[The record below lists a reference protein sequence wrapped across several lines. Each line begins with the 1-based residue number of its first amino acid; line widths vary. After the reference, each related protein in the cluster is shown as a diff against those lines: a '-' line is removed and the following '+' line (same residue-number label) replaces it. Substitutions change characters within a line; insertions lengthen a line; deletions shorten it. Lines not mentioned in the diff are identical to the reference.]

1 MDNNTVDRTLEC
13 VVPMKLFMET
23 FMRRSIEKVIFSGP
37 ATIVFWNDGTK
48 TVVKCQQGDDYDRHM
63 GLAMAC
69 AKKLLG
75 NTGSY
80 YEVFKKWIPGA
91 YQDVQPA
98 QKATKE
104 EWEESG
110 KYLKGEEI
118 LVQSAQ
124 TDSKSVRE
132 IVQSAQKEE
141 MSPLAEKIGGVPDKA
156 DQPIRSRIDHGKI
169 VALYTATPPRSISW
183 IAEDLGCSKQTVIN
197 HLKKEGL
204 YGKE

>member
-1 MDNNTVDRTLEC
+1 MHTERVNPLVDRAFVGDIFEVGEELIGSVHLMLNVGT
-13 VVPMKLFMET
+13 
-23 FMRRSIEKVIFSGP
+23 SIRNVIFSGP

-48 TVVKCQQGDDYDRHM
+48 TVVKCQPGDDYDRHM

-98 QKATKE
+98 RKATKE
-104 EWEESG
+104 EWEEFG

-141 MSPLAEKIGGVPDKA
+141 MSPLAEKIGGCRTKQISLDEVGL
-156 DQPIRSRIDHGKI
+156 ITGRS
-169 VALYTATPPRSISW
+169 
-183 IAEDLGCSKQTVIN
+183 
-197 HLKKEGL
+197 
-204 YGKE
+204 

>member
-1 MDNNTVDRTLEC
+1 MHTERVNPLVDRAFVGDIFEVGEELIGSVHLMLNVGT
-13 VVPMKLFMET
+13 
-23 FMRRSIEKVIFSGP
+23 SIRNVIFSGP

-48 TVVKCQQGDDYDRHM
+48 TVVKCQPGDDYDRHM

-91 YQDVQPA
+91 YQD
-98 QKATKE
+98 
-104 EWEESG
+104 
-110 KYLKGEEI
+110 
-118 LVQSAQ
+118 VQSAQ

>member
-13 VVPMKLFMET
+13 VVPIKLFMET
-23 FMRRSIEKVIFSGP
+23 FMKRSIEEVIFSGP

-91 YQDVQPA
+91 YQDVQ
-98 QKATKE
+98 
-104 EWEESG
+104 
-110 KYLKGEEI
+110 
-118 LVQSAQ
+118 SAQ

-141 MSPLAEKIGGVPDKA
+141 MSPLAEKIGGGA
-156 DQPIRSRIDHGKI
+156 GQSRST
-169 VALYTATPPRSISW
+169 Y
-183 IAEDLGCSKQTVIN
+183 SKQD
-197 HLKKEGL
+197 
-204 YGKE
+204 